1 MAVIGGRAHLN
12 GITFATS
19 THVVRGRLTQGLI
32 SVKIRRLPLIW
43 LFNVMD
49 KVPFLRG
56 VTKLVKLN
64 LNLFICLIIL
74 LCIPWDLIFA
84 SNTTTLDI
92 SASVWPVFAIY
103 GFVIVA
109 LVIFLKRLW
118 QFHGAEHK
126 AFNIYLT
133 GGDLSLNTVQDASR
147 LSERCGT
154 NLVVILLPLMIIQFL
169 FLYQSQLLI
178 YLVSI
183 SIGYEIFNL
192 SSKRH
197 RLKPVFIVAGFIQ
210 KYIVTAE
217 PTEEQLRVAIA
228 TLSKAIECENSPS
241 LSGNFVSM

>member
-19 THVVRGRLTQGLI
+19 THVVRGMLAHGHI
-32 SVKIRRLPLIW
+32 SIKIRRLPLMW

-56 VTKLVKLN
+56 VTKLAKLN
-64 LNLFICLIIL
+64 LKLFICLIIL
-74 LCIPWDLIFA
+74 LCIPWDLIFP
-84 SNTTTLDI
+84 SNTSTLDI
-92 SASVWPVFAIY
+92 APVWPVFVIY

-109 LVIFLKRLW
+109 LVILLKRLW

-126 AFNIYLT
+126 AFNIYLV
-133 GGDLSLNTVQDASR
+133 GGDLSLKTVKEASR
-147 LSERCGT
+147 VSERCGT

-169 FLYQSQLLI
+169 FVYQSELLI
-178 YLVSI
+178 YLISI

-192 SSKRH
+192 SSKRQ
-197 RLKPVFIVAGFIQ
+197 RLKPVFKLAGFIQ

-217 PTEEQLRVAIA
+217 PTEEQIRVAIA
-228 TLSKAIECENSPS
+228 TLSKAIECENC
-241 LSGNFVSM
+241 LSVS